1 VTSNQAA
8 ARPRLSL
15 IVAVARNGVIGQN
28 NQLPWRLPEDL
39 KRFRAITMGH
49 HIIMGRRTWESI
61 KRPLPGRTSVVVT
74 RRADYAAPGALV
86 VHSLA
91 DALAACTGDDEVFV
105 IGGAEIYREALPLA
119 DRIYLTRIDADYAG
133 DAFFPPLP
141 KQEWGE
147 AGRESPHAREP
158 GQPAY
163 EFVVLARLAGT
174 PAR

>member
-1 VTSNQAA
+1 VTSNQLA

-15 IVAVARNGVIGQN
+15 IVAVARNGVIGKS

-39 KRFRAITMGH
+39 KRFRTLTMGH

-61 KRPLPGRTSVVVT
+61 GRPLPGRTSVVVT
-74 RRADYAAPGALV
+74 RRGDYAAPGALV

-105 IGGAEIYREALPLA
+105 IGGAEIYGEALPLA
-119 DRIYLTRIDADYAG
+119 DHIYLTRIDADYAG
-133 DAFFPPLP
+133 DAFFPALSGE
-141 KQEWGE
+141 EWGE
-147 AGRESPHAREP
+147 AGREPPRATEP

-163 EFVVLARLAGT
+163 DFVVLTRLAGT
-174 PAR
+174 PTR